1 MQLPDLVPEDTSTTT
16 FHMTKKRK
24 KLSISE
30 FERAADKRL
39 PQNQG
44 KAAVKNDLVRHC
56 ICCQLIFICCGPV
69 LGNFSAGQLHVW
81 KRDCSILCK
90 EDSGEGKSPSYQV

>member
-1 MQLPDLVPEDTSTTT
+1 MSCIEGQIFFDRVELQLPDLVPEDASVTT
-16 FHMTKKRK
+16 FRMTRKRK

-44 KAAVKNDLVRHC
+44 KDL
-56 ICCQLIFICCGPV
+56 QLLSSG
-69 LGNFSAGQLHVW
+69 LLQFST
-81 KRDCSILCK
+81 
-90 EDSGEGKSPSYQV
+90 

>member
-1 MQLPDLVPEDTSTTT
+1 MTMSIVKGLVCFGRVELQLPDIVPEDTSIST
-16 FHMTKKRK
+16 FRMTRSRK

-44 KAAVKNDLVRHC
+44 KATV
-56 ICCQLIFICCGPV
+56 
-69 LGNFSAGQLHVW
+69 
-81 KRDCSILCK
+81 
-90 EDSGEGKSPSYQV
+90 

>member
-1 MQLPDLVPEDTSTTT
+1 MQLPDLVPEETSIAM
-16 FHMTKKRK
+16 FRMTKKRK

-44 KAAVKNDLVRHC
+44 KAAVENYIVC
-56 ICCQLIFICCGPV
+56 TVFAV
-69 LGNFSAGQLHVW
+69 S
-81 KRDCSILCK
+81 
-90 EDSGEGKSPSYQV
+90 